1 MDYRLEQWINGPAGS
16 HPLWDTLMIGVAGG
30 AEAAFILLV
39 VVWFL
44 IGWLRRLPMDRWGA
58 IAALLASGG
67 ALLVNVILAS
77 IWYRPRPYVAHPD
90 QVHHLLSHSTDGSFP
105 SDHAAAAFAIATVL
119 ITYRRF
125 PGLVALAIAALV
137 AYSRVYV
144 GDHYPTDV
152 IAGAV
157 IGTGVGYALVRP
169 LSIVPKLIA
178 RLVDAVMVRLGL
190 LRGKSK
196 V

>member
-1 MDYRLEQWINGPAGS
+1 MDYSLEQWINGPAGS

-30 AEAAFILLV
+30 AEPAFILLV

-44 IGWLRRLPMDRWGA
+44 VGWLRRLPMDRRGA

-67 ALLVNVILAS
+67 ALSINVILAS
-77 IWYRPRPYVAHPD
+77 IWYRPRPYMVHPD
-90 QVHHLLSHSTDGSFP
+90 QVHHLLSHSADSSFP

-119 ITYRRF
+119 FAYRRF
-125 PGLVALAIAALV
+125 PGLITLIIAALV

-157 IGTGVGYALVRP
+157 IGIGVGYALVRW
-169 LSIVPKLIA
+169 LSIIPQLIA
-178 RLVDAVMVRLGL
+178 RLVDAVMARLGL
-190 LRGKSK
+190 LRGKSGM
-196 V
+196 